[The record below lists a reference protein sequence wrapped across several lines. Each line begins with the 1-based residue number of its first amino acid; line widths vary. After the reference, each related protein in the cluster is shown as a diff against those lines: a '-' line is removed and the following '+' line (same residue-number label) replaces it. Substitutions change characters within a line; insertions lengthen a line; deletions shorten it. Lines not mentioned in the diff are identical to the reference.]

1 MNINLTLTQNLHAI
15 LPLEIQSVFQA
26 YMVSAK
32 NIRNKTIFIITN
44 LQSAYSFDKE
54 SKLFK
59 IKEKLH
65 ENQINTIDIANIII
79 NQLNE
84 SNLTK
89 HNSKI
94 LVLEEK
100 DKKEFK
106 PMKLFTEVISKDTY
120 YQTTHKTLIEY
131 IIKYQE
137 NNSKFQDYTI
147 VNSILAQNTVHKVC
161 DDFKHYIQ
169 ALVAY
174 YKNSSEFTGKPA
186 KPSYKNDLC
195 SFEVSA
201 LRFNQNGSIL
211 GINKN
216 HKLYLD
222 FKKDKLVADK
232 HSDFYNQFDLKSLI
246 IKDLQKKPI
255 FKKYKDISINS
266 VRVIPCQARTANF
279 KLEYTIEF
287 EHKLN
292 NYYTSIFDK
301 IPDINK
307 LKEKDKYKLAK
318 QYFNNTIND
327 NNLDTV
333 NNYNQSLPSVAGIDL
348 GHVNVCSIYYFTG
361 VDNIDKNQADV
372 ISAKNF
378 ISRINQIDTK
388 LDKLKK
394 SYYDRSNKNNIVNKK
409 LGIDVYKILDKLEQN
424 KLIKEFNSKLE
435 DKSLTNPLRKP
446 SLEITLEEY
455 KLLNEVSKNI
465 YVDKNYIRLNN
476 AKNNISNDYIHKLSK
491 TIVDNLVAK
500 DIKLLIVGKNTGWKT
515 GSNLSKSN
523 NRRGLNL
530 PHSKLV
536 ELLKYKCLLSN
547 ILLVE
552 QEESYTSK
560 RSFADNEELPVYSK
574 AKKSEEFSTA
584 VKTHILPQGK
594 NSQAIRIGQKLYK
607 KAVNNKNQ
615 DKNKS
620 SKKTLICHAD
630 VNGAMNIIRKFISNF
645 NIINIKQALKENN
658 LVNSLQKL
666 YNYRIVKLLNYKINS
681 QALLIIKNNSLNKS
695 CYN

>member
-32 NIRNKTIFIITN
+32 NIRNKTIFVITN
-44 LQSAYSFDKE
+44 LQSAYFFDKT
-54 SKLFK
+54 SKQFK
-59 IKEKLH
+59 LKEKLH
-65 ENQINTIDIANIII
+65 ENQTEIIKIANVII

-89 HNSKI
+89 YNTKN

-100 DKKEFK
+100 DRKEFK
-106 PMKLFTEVISKDTY
+106 PMQLFEAVISKDTY
-120 YQTTHKTLIEY
+120 YQSTHKTLIEY

-161 DDFKHYIQ
+161 DDFKFYSK
-169 ALVAY
+169 ALLAY
-174 YKNSSEFTGKPA
+174 YKNPSEFTGKPA
-186 KPSYKNDLC
+186 KPSYKNSVC

-211 GINKN
+211 GVNKN

-222 FKKDKLVADK
+222 FKKDKLVSPA
-232 HSDFYNQFDLKSLI
+232 HSDFYNSFDLKSLL

-279 KLEYTIEF
+279 KVEYTIGF
-287 EHKLN
+287 THTLN
-292 NYYTSIFDK
+292 SHYPQVFDK

-318 QYFNNTIND
+318 QYFNSG
-327 NNLDTV
+327 
-333 NNYNQSLPSVAGIDL
+333 NQSLPSVAGIDL

-361 VDNIDKNQADV
+361 IDNIGENQADV

-378 ISRINQIDTK
+378 IQRINKIDAK
-388 LDKLKK
+388 LDKLKT
-394 SYYDRSNKNNIVNKK
+394 SYYNKFSKNNIANKK
-409 LGIDVYKILDKLEQN
+409 LGIDVYKILEKLEQN

-435 DKSLTNPLRKP
+435 DKDLTNPLRKS

-455 KLLNEVSKNI
+455 KLLNEISKSI
-465 YVDKNYIRLNN
+465 YVDKNYIKLNN
-476 AKNNISNDYIHKLSK
+476 SKNNITDDYIHKLSK

-500 DIKLLIVGKNTGWKT
+500 DIKLLIVGKNIGWKT
-515 GSNLSKSN
+515 GSNLGKSN

-536 ELLKYKCLLSN
+536 ELLKYKCLLNN

-574 AKKSEEFSTA
+574 IKKSEELSTGVKKSNKV
-584 VKTHILPQGK
+584 VKTHVLPQGK
-594 NSQAIRIGQKLYK
+594 NSQAIRVGQKLYK

-615 DKNKS
+615 DKG
-620 SKKTLICHAD
+620 SKKTLLCHAD
-630 VNGAMNIIRKFISNF
+630 VNGAMNIIRKFMNSF
-645 NIINIKQALKENN
+645 NIVNLKQALKENK

-666 YNYRIVKLLNYKINS
+666 YNYKIVKLLNYKINS